1 MTDNS
6 AESTSTVSPRHGLIV
21 VALGVVFAGG
31 LLLAGSAD
39 TARNPWQES
48 TITVTINNTVD
59 QNDYRPLTRAAI
71 EYWNDRFTRL
81 GYEGGFEFEPNT
93 TDSADVIVRVV
104 DDVGGS
110 ANGRAPVT
118 DGVGTAPTPT
128 VIRVEWDGER
138 STKKTLT
145 HEFGHTLG
153 LTHADHPRWE
163 VMQTFNTSAI
173 DWRYGIPWER
183 QNLSV
188 YYSHSAAA
196 GEFADAETDA
206 MGSAIAFYNDGAGGR
221 LNQTVTLRST
231 VNQSDADIEIR
242 KVNQLP
248 STYGCD
254 HAYRSYRTV
263 DGSLRYRTYGIIRI
277 DSGGASGF
285 YNYCVGNGLSAFLLE
300 ADGGSPPPQ
309 FDEQTALR
317 QRRQAR
323 NRS

>member
-6 AESTSTVSPRHGLIV
+6 ADSTPTVSPRHGLIV

-31 LLLAGSAD
+31 LVLAGSAD

-59 QNDYRPLTRAAI
+59 QNDYEPLTNAAI
-71 EYWNDRFTRL
+71 TYWNDRLSEL
-81 GYEGGFEFEPNT
+81 GYTGRFVFERDAAE
-93 TDSADVIVRVV
+93 SADVIVRVV

-138 STKKTLT
+138 STQKTLT

-188 YYSHSAAA
+188 YYSHSAVA
-196 GEFADAETDA
+196 GEFTDAETDA
-206 MGSAIAFYNDGAGGR
+206 MGSAIAFYNDSAGGR
-221 LNQTVTLRST
+221 LNQTVTLRQAADRSH
-231 VNQSDADIEIR
+231 ADIEIR
-242 KVNQLP
+242 KVDQLP

-254 HAYRSYRTV
+254 HAYRSFRTV
-263 DGSLRYRTYGIIRI
+263 DGSLRYQTYGIIRI

-300 ADGGSPPPQ
+300 AGGGSPPPQ

-323 NRS
+323 SRS